1 MAPLGYE
8 TKDRN
13 SYYGISD
20 LAALATDTHKFELH
34 YIDWLIERYQPGSS
48 LYHDRSPI
56 NFVQN
61 LSVPVIFFHGEDDPV
76 VPVNQA
82 KTMFSALKGR
92 GIATCLLIFQGEKHG
107 FRQSGHVRQSLEAEL
122 LFYAKAHLPPKGPF
136 RNYRF
141 GTEAFGLMV

>member
-61 LSVPVIFFHGEDDPV
+61 LSAPVIFFHGEDDPV

-107 FRQSGHVRQSLEAEL
+107 FLRTRAPVARGGTAVLRHQPDKRPTYLLKADSAPIEA
-122 LFYAKAHLPPKGPF
+122 
-136 RNYRF
+136 
-141 GTEAFGLMV
+141 